1 MAFRLKLTNTTTGE
15 IFNIMPAVYS
25 SDSDVRALLQNLN
38 NTVTNNYAPGNYQY
52 DPAIYDSIL
61 STLPA
66 GINGCIA
73 IRADGHVR
81 PPLYLNAANNA
92 WHSLS
97 LGSYSINDDLSRTI
111 LIQNHPTRLMGFSGY
126 DAYINALYDLAVDA
140 QSGINAYTNIDIGVY
155 KSPAGRYYFN
165 GFNAAFTAIYYNSTT
180 MYLKCVQGY
189 ATNGNN
195 YIKDKFEL
203 YIGPVSQQIPHI
215 MPEASEGEISTETGD
230 GTADS
235 EDNIGG
241 EGVYNYNDVNIT
253 VVNDEYTSETSGL
266 LGSGIATLKKID
278 EGNLQQLGAFLY
290 SDGMVE
296 ALQKFFAGNAENAII
311 DLYQL
316 PIEAPHADTATIIKF
331 GSASSGVSGYNV
343 TKPVYEIDCGSVDVT
358 NINTNSF
365 LDFSPYCRYYV
376 FLPFIGVKEI
386 ETDLIRSVE
395 DSGTTLS
402 LKYKIDVLTGDCVAK
417 LIISE
422 RNNYA
427 FNDNNGTLSIKNTKT
442 NFIIK
447 EFTGNCK
454 KSLPKGSSN
463 KLGDFIGGFAN
474 MFSGLA
480 SAGSSNPSQIVNGFS
495 QATSGIQNITG
506 NHLSMSAITSNLGY
520 LSLRTPYLMCFSPV
534 IYSRGNKYGQKNGYA
549 SEKYCKLNSTRGY
562 VKVKSVIASGFTGT
576 AHEQEMVVSLLKK
589 GVWCK

>member
-1 MAFRLKLTNTTTGE
+1 MAFRIKLTNTTTGE
-15 IFNIMPAVYS
+15 IFNIIPAIYS
-25 SDSDVRALLQNLN
+25 SDSDVRTLLQTLN
-38 NTVTNNYAPGNYQY
+38 DSVASNYSPGNYQY

-61 STLPA
+61 ANLPS

-73 IRADGHVR
+73 LRADNHVN
-81 PPLYLNAANNA
+81 PPLYLNAVNNT

-97 LGSYSINDDLSRTI
+97 IGSYSIDDDPSRTL
-111 LIQNHPTRLMGFSGY
+111 LIQNHPTRLFGTAQY
-126 DAYINALYDLAVDA
+126 NNYINALYDMAVDA
-140 QSGINAYTNIDIGVY
+140 QSGINAYTNIDIGIY
-155 KSPAGRYYFN
+155 KSIAGRYYMS
-165 GFNAAFTAIYYNSTT
+165 GYNAAFTAIYYNSTT

-189 ATNGNN
+189 VSFGTN

-203 YIGPVSQQIPHI
+203 YIGPVAQQIPHI
-215 MPEASEGEISTETGD
+215 MPEASEDEISTETGD
-230 GTADS
+230 GVADS

-316 PIEAPHADTATIIKF
+316 PIEAAHADTATIIKF
-331 GSASSGVSGYNV
+331 GSASSGVYGYNV
-343 TKPVYEIDCGSVDVT
+343 TKPVHEIDCGSVDVT

-365 LDFSPYCRYYV
+365 LDFSPYSKYYV

-427 FNDNNGTLSIKNTKT
+427 FNDSNGTLSIKNTKT

-447 EFTGNCK
+447 EYTGNCK

-463 KLGDFIGGFAN
+463 KIADFIGGFTGIIN
-474 MFSGLA
+474 GLM
-480 SAGSSNPSQIVNGFS
+480 SAGSSSPSQIVNGF
-495 QATSGIQNITG
+495 AKTTSGVQNITG
-506 NHLSMSAITSNLGY
+506 NHISASSVSSNLGY

-562 VKVKSVIASGFTGT
+562 VKVKSVIASGFIGT
-576 AHEQEMVVSLLKK
+576 AHEQEMVVNLLKN